1 MTKQELIWFIF
12 EGIGLMHSGN
22 DKCGGSHG
30 VCRVF
35 TVNPCT
41 IVIIDG
47 QLMVGWGTDS
57 SNT

>member
-47 QLMVGWGTDS
+47 QLMVG
-57 SNT
+57 